1 MPARIGIDVGG
12 TFTDFVLADRTT
24 GRLVRYKEPSVPSD
38 PSLSVERGLPPLIE
52 RAGVAPWE
60 IELVVHGT
68 TLALNAIIQR
78 RGAKLGLV
86 VSRGNRG
93 VLEIGRAQLPSAFS
107 FLLQKEPP
115 LVPRSLVLEVSA
127 RLDHSGKIV
136 AQAIDA
142 ELDTIASKFA
152 AAKVDAVT
160 VMLLHAYARPEFEA
174 DLADALRRRLPGIA
188 VTPSAAIWPERREY
202 ERCLVALLNSY
213 VEPMMTDY
221 LAKLSDR
228 IQRLGI
234 TAPVYITSNNGGT
247 LSIDTARQRSIDTIL
262 SGPASG
268 VVAASAVAAETP
280 FRNLITVDMGGTSAD
295 MSVVQE
301 LEPAQTTRTT
311 VGHLPIIV
319 PVVSVTA
326 IGAGGGSIV
335 WVDPQGVLKVGP
347 HSAGASP
354 GPVCYGAGGTDATV
368 TDCYV
373 VAGYIDP
380 AHFLGGRLML
390 DPRAA
395 RRVLERVADALGVH
409 GDDRAERV
417 ALSALGITTAV
428 MASEIARDLA
438 QRGEDAR
445 DYALIAFGG
454 AGPTQA
460 LDLAEETGISHVV
473 IPAAPST
480 FCALGAILA
489 DVKRDFVASRFLRL
503 ADGQTALDDLAQQYN
518 RLETIAS
525 GWIASEG
532 NILGAIRF
540 EATADMRYAG
550 QAFDLPVRLQEAER
564 RQPDAASLTDLFHQ
578 AHEKIYSFR
587 DPDSS
592 VEITTERLRVVGTMP
607 PIILPVLAGGAQPAT
622 PAERRI
628 HLATGWQ
635 IASVWQRDQ
644 LTAGQTISGPAIIEQ
659 EDTTTLILPGWSAAV
674 DRIGHI
680 ISQRAPTLP
689 A

>member
-1 MPARIGIDVGG
+1 MAGLCRIGIDVGG
-12 TFTDFVLADRTT
+12 TFTDFVLADRKS
-24 GRLVRYKEPSVPSD
+24 GRLVRYKEPSVPAD

-52 RAGVAPWE
+52 RAGVAPSD

-86 VSRGNRG
+86 VSPGNRG
-93 VLEIGRAQLPSAFS
+93 ILEIGRAQLPSAFS

-127 RLDHSGKIV
+127 RLDHNGTIV
-136 AQAIDA
+136 GEATNA
-142 ELDTIASKFA
+142 ELDAIAATFSDA
-152 AAKVDAVT
+152 GVDAVT
-160 VMLLHAYARPEFEA
+160 VTLLHAYARPEFETE
-174 DLADALRRRLPGIA
+174 LAAALHRRLPGIP

-202 ERCLVALLNSY
+202 ERCLVALMNAY

-228 IQRLGI
+228 IRQLGI

-247 LSIDTARQRSIDTIL
+247 LSIDTARQRPIDTIL

-268 VVAASAVAAETP
+268 VVAASAVASHTP

-301 LEPAQTTRTT
+301 LEPTQTTHTS
-311 VGHLPIIV
+311 VGHLPIMV
-319 PVVSVTA
+319 PVVAVTA

-335 WVDPQGVLKVGP
+335 WVDAQGALKVGP

-354 GPVCYGAGGTDATV
+354 GPACYGAGGTEATV

-380 AHFLGGRLML
+380 AHFLGGRLRL
-390 DPRAA
+390 DADAA
-395 RRVLERVADALGVH
+395 RQALERLADALGMA
-409 GDDRAERV
+409 GADAV
-417 ALSALGITTAV
+417 AQSALRITTAV

-438 QRGEDAR
+438 QKGEDAR

-460 LDLAEETGISHVV
+460 MHLAQEAGIGTVI

-489 DVKRDFVASRFLRL
+489 DVKRDFVASRVVRL
-503 ADGQTALDDLAQQYN
+503 ADGGAALEDLARQYL
-518 RLETIAS
+518 RLEQIAAA
-525 GWIASEG
+525 WIASEG
-532 NILGAIRF
+532 EILGATRF

-550 QAFDLPVRLQEAER
+550 QAFDLPVRLSEELR
-564 RQPDAASLTDLFHQ
+564 RHPDAAALTELFHQ

-587 DPDSS
+587 DTGSAA
-592 VEITTERLRVVGTMP
+592 EITTERLRVVGTIP
-607 PIILPVLAGGAQPAT
+607 PIALPPLASAGQQASPTQ
-622 PAERRI
+622 RRV
-628 HLATGWQ
+628 HLDDGWQ
-635 IASVWQRDQ
+635 IAVVWQRDQ
-644 LTAGQTISGPAIIEQ
+644 LAAGQTIAGPAIVEQ
-659 EDTTTLILPGWSAAV
+659 EDTTTLILPGWSATV
-674 DRIGHI
+674 DRIGNI
-680 ISQRAPTLP
+680 IATS
-689 A
+689 

>member
-188 VTPSAAIWPERREY
+188 VTPSAGIWPERREY

-335 WVDPQGVLKVGP
+335 WVDPQGLLKVGP

-380 AHFLGGRLML
+380 AHFLGGRLKL

-417 ALSALGITTAV
+417 ALSALRITTAV

-564 RQPDAASLTDLFHQ
+564 RQPDATSLTDLFHQ

-659 EDTTTLILPGWSAAV
+659 EDTTTLILPGWSATV
-674 DRIGHI
+674 DRIGNI
-680 ISQRAPTLP
+680 ISRRAPTSP

>member
-1 MPARIGIDVGG
+1 M
-12 TFTDFVLADRTT
+12 
-24 GRLVRYKEPSVPSD
+24 
-38 PSLSVERGLPPLIE
+38 
-52 RAGVAPWE
+52 
-60 IELVVHGT
+60 
-68 TLALNAIIQR
+68 
-78 RGAKLGLV
+78 
-86 VSRGNRG
+86 
-93 VLEIGRAQLPSAFS
+93 
-107 FLLQKEPP
+107 
-115 LVPRSLVLEVSA
+115 
-127 RLDHSGKIV
+127 
-136 AQAIDA
+136 
-142 ELDTIASKFA
+142 
-152 AAKVDAVT
+152 
-160 VMLLHAYARPEFEA
+160 
-174 DLADALRRRLPGIA
+174 
-188 VTPSAAIWPERREY
+188 TPSAAIWPERREY

-380 AHFLGGRLML
+380 AHFLGGRLKL

-417 ALSALGITTAV
+417 ALSALRITTAV

-659 EDTTTLILPGWSAAV
+659 EDTTTLILPGWSATV
-674 DRIGHI
+674 DRIGNI
-680 ISQRAPTLP
+680 ISQRAPTSP

>member
-1 MPARIGIDVGG
+1 
-12 TFTDFVLADRTT
+12 
-24 GRLVRYKEPSVPSD
+24 
-38 PSLSVERGLPPLIE
+38 
-52 RAGVAPWE
+52 
-60 IELVVHGT
+60 
-68 TLALNAIIQR
+68 
-78 RGAKLGLV
+78 
-86 VSRGNRG
+86 
-93 VLEIGRAQLPSAFS
+93 
-107 FLLQKEPP
+107 
-115 LVPRSLVLEVSA
+115 
-127 RLDHSGKIV
+127 
-136 AQAIDA
+136 
-142 ELDTIASKFA
+142 
-152 AAKVDAVT
+152 
-160 VMLLHAYARPEFEA
+160 
-174 DLADALRRRLPGIA
+174 
-188 VTPSAAIWPERREY
+188 
-202 ERCLVALLNSY
+202 
-213 VEPMMTDY
+213 
-221 LAKLSDR
+221 
-228 IQRLGI
+228 
-234 TAPVYITSNNGGT
+234 
-247 LSIDTARQRSIDTIL
+247 
-262 SGPASG
+262 
-268 VVAASAVAAETP
+268 
-280 FRNLITVDMGGTSAD
+280 
-295 MSVVQE
+295 
-301 LEPAQTTRTT
+301 
-311 VGHLPIIV
+311 
-319 PVVSVTA
+319 
-326 IGAGGGSIV
+326 
-335 WVDPQGVLKVGP
+335 
-347 HSAGASP
+347 
-354 GPVCYGAGGTDATV
+354 VCYGAGGTDATV

-380 AHFLGGRLML
+380 AHFLGGRLKL

-395 RRVLERVADALGVH
+395 RRGLERVADALGVH

-417 ALSALGITTAV
+417 ALSAIRITTAV

-438 QRGEDAR
+438 QRGEDTR

-489 DVKRDFVASRFLRL
+489 DVKRDFVASRLLRL

-622 PAERRI
+622 PVERRI

-659 EDTTTLILPGWSAAV
+659 EDTTTLILPGWSATV
-674 DRIGHI
+674 DRIGNI
-680 ISQRAPTLP
+680 ISRRAPTSP